1 VAKARPKPIT
11 QLLLKDALARAVAEV
26 HVRHHAQQLII
37 QWIASG
43 QLPWSWKTWAGY
55 FWRGMSLE
63 DMVREFWIK
72 PSRVRVDWEESCASV
87 LITLG
92 GARFVLYGVRVEPK
106 ALDKLLASLPGMATP
121 KTARSPAKSKPVK
134 WRGEVHR
141 FVHNHMKNH
150 FSEIFARDYVTRL
163 YGNNPFQV
171 SKDRLQNIVG
181 YYRGEV
187 RRLGKMPD

>member
-11 QLLLKDALARAVAEV
+11 QLLLKDALARAVAEL
-26 HVRHHAQQLII
+26 HARHRAQELII
-37 QWIASG
+37 QWIAG
-43 QLPWSWKTWAGY
+43 EQLPWGWKTWGGY
-55 FWRGMSLE
+55 CWHGMSPD
-63 DMVREFWIK
+63 DMIRVLWK
-72 PSRVRVDWEESCASV
+72 KQVRVNWEQSYAFV

-92 GARFVLYGVRVEPK
+92 GATFTLYGVWVEPK
-106 ALDKLLASLPGMATP
+106 ILDKLLASLPGMATP
-121 KTARSPAKSKPVK
+121 KTAKPPVKSRPVK

-163 YGNNPFQV
+163 YDNNPLQV